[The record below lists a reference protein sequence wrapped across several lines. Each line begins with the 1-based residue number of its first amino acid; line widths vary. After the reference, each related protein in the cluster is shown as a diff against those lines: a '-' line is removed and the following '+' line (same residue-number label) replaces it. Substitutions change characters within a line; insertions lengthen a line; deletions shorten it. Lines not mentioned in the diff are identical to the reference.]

1 MAAVNRLFVFQNV
14 EHRVTIEPSNPTPMC
29 VPGRKH
35 RSAHLNRVDPWVTA
49 HDIQIRARE
58 KVGSREEA

>member
-1 MAAVNRLFVFQNV
+1 MTQQSHWKAYTGEEV
-14 EHRVTIEPSNPTPMC
+14 EISAPEQSGPM
-29 VPGRKH
+29 G
-35 RSAHLNRVDPWVTA
+35 DT